1 MRQKYRR
8 NEWVQEQKFIYLY
21 RTTNTDT
28 ERGWSLTQTPWENTV
43 EAETHLYL
51 KAVNLAISRNNSLN
65 CQRRS
70 LVLACSQS
78 GSNVII
84 VSYTIYNSFCLQHL
98 VKLCC
103 HVSVLQ
109 WEFRQ
114 KWIHFILW
122 LLQMRWKFYTSIEG
136 NVCITVWYW
145 WWSIQLLLPQ
155 YFQWSYLSV
164 CLCLL
169 LFLLLHAMPQ
179 ITIPFEHW
187 LHYPPNLSLLHMG
200 GLCPFCK
207 TLSHNRFALK
217 CIPPFLSCAQSFT
230 RG

>member
-1 MRQKYRR
+1 MSQKYRR

-21 RTTNTDT
+21 RTANTDR
-28 ERGWSLTQTPWENTV
+28 ERGWSLTPQTPWENTV

-51 KAVNLAISRNNSLN
+51 KAANLTISRNNSLN

-78 GSNVII
+78 SSNVII
-84 VSYTIYNSFCLQHL
+84 VSYTIYNSLCLQHL

-122 LLQMRWKFYTSIEG
+122 LLQMHWKFYTSIEG
-136 NVCITVWYW
+136 NVCFTVWYW

-155 YFQWSYLSV
+155 YFQWSYLSL

-169 LFLLLHAMPQ
+169 LFLVLHAMPH
-179 ITIPFEHW
+179 ITIP
-187 LHYPPNLSLLHMG
+187 LSIDSN
-200 GLCPFCK
+200 
-207 TLSHNRFALK
+207 TL
-217 CIPPFLSCAQSFT
+217 QT
-230 RG
+230 